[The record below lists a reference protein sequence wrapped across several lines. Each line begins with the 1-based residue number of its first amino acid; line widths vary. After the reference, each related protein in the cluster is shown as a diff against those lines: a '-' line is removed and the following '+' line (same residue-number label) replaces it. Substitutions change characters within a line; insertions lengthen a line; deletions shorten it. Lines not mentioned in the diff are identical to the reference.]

1 MIPLSFAQRRLWFI
15 HRLDGPSAAYN
26 MPVAVRLSGEFDEFA
41 FAAAVG
47 DVVSRHESLRT
58 IFVEADGVPSQ
69 RVLEADSVTVPIS
82 IDDVPPAEVDAALAR
97 AVGHP
102 FDLSTEIPIRVTV
115 LRCGTGEYVVL
126 LLLHHIAGDGWSM
139 APLLRDLSHAYAV
152 RARREEPQ
160 WEPLPV
166 QYVDYTLWQREL
178 LGSADDPDSVLSRQF
193 DYWRRELAGLP
204 EQLAIPADRPR
215 PRTAS
220 HRGDVAVCGI
230 DAEIR
235 AAVEALATREGASAS
250 MVLQAALAVLL
261 FKLGAGG
268 DIPIGSP
275 IAGRTDEGLA
285 DLVGFFVNTW
295 VLRARVEP
303 ATSFTRILGGVRAK
317 ALAAYENQDVPFE
330 LLVELLNPVR
340 SPAHHPL
347 FQVLLS
353 FQNNAAPTLAL
364 PGSTFEPY
372 PLAATTSRFDLV
384 FTVAA
389 AAGSGGWDLHV
400 EYATDLFDR
409 ATIEATAARLV
420 RVLRSVVTDP
430 DAPVGPVEILEA
442 AERDLL
448 TRRWNATDV
457 EIAEATVPEL
467 FRAQASRTPD
477 APAVLCGDV
486 ELTYR
491 ELDRRAARLARVLT
505 AHGAGPERVVAV
517 ALPRSADLIVALVAV
532 ARTGAAY
539 LPIDPAYPSD
549 RLAFV
554 LDDAAP
560 VLVVTETA
568 TADALPRT
576 TAPHLLL
583 DTVEMPGPG
592 SDPVLPVRPQNLAY
606 VIYTSGST
614 GVPKGVGIAHRNVVN
629 LVAQAWSV
637 RPGDRVLV
645 HSSVAFDASTFEIW
659 PALCGGA
666 ALVVASEQR
675 SDPGEIARL
684 IESRSVT
691 RIFATP
697 PFLSALVEYAET
709 LPRPVFGCLRQVNTG
724 ADTLTT
730 ELVRAVRA
738 VCPDVWIDNLY
749 GPTEA
754 TVNVTSALV
763 PDSPAGTSVPIGV
776 PVANTRVYVL
786 DSGLAP
792 VPVGVAGELYVAG
805 AQLARGYRGRAALTA
820 GRFVADPFDAAGGR
834 LYRTGDVVRWNA
846 LGQLEFVGRADDQ
859 VKVRGFRVEPGEV
872 EAVLAQH
879 PSVARALVVARDT
892 AAGAQL
898 IGYVVPGRSA
908 AASIDAARVRG
919 FAAERLP
926 DYMVPAAVLAID
938 SIPLT
943 ANGKVD
949 HAALPVPEVGSSAP
963 YRAPGTR
970 RERVLTELFA
980 EVLGLERVGVDDGF
994 FALGGHSLLATRL
1007 ASRIRATL
1015 DVELPIR
1022 TIFEAPTVAQLAHRL
1037 ESDAPVR
1044 PPVTT
1049 RQRPET
1055 IPLSFAQR
1063 RLWFMHR
1070 LEGPSATYNLPVTA
1084 RLTGAI
1090 DVPALEAAVGDLVA
1104 RHESLRTVFAE
1115 TGGVPAQ
1122 RILAAEGLTVPITV
1136 SDVAAAELGAAVTA
1150 AVRYA
1155 FDLASEI
1162 PLRVSVFRDGP
1173 GGGVLVLLLHHIAG
1187 DGWSVGALLRDLS
1200 AAYTARRDGHAPA
1213 WAPLPVQYTDYTLW
1227 QRELLGSAD
1236 DPDSVLSRQS
1246 GYWRRELAGLP
1257 EQLRLPSDRPR
1268 PRTAG
1273 YHGDVV
1279 SFGIDPE
1286 IRGAV
1291 ERLAAREG
1299 ASVSMVLQSALAVL
1313 LFKLGAGGDIPL
1325 GTPIA
1330 GRADDA
1336 LADLVG
1342 IFVNTWVLRAEV
1354 DPAASFT
1361 GLLRQVR
1368 TKALAAYENQ
1378 DIPFELLVERL
1389 DPARSAAHHPLFQVS
1404 LAFQNNAAPVLDLAG
1419 LTVEPYPVST
1429 GTARFDLLFDI
1440 ADAPADRQWHGLIEF
1455 ATELFDRSTVEA
1467 MAARWVRLLRWV
1479 VAEPDRPV
1487 GPIDI
1492 SSADERSRILH
1503 RGNGTAAPVPELT
1516 VAELFRAQAAR
1527 TPDAIAVA
1535 GADTALTY
1543 RELDVRADRL
1553 AGVLAARGVGPEV
1566 VAAVALSPSV
1576 ELIVALLAVWK
1587 AGGAYLPIDPAY
1599 PSDRLAF
1606 VLADAAPVVVV
1617 TDTATAEVLPDNAIP
1632 RLYVDAPGAAEPGVR
1647 ARVAG
1652 VHPHHPAYLI
1662 YTSGSTGIPKGV
1674 AVTHHNVVNLV
1685 SHARPVTAGD
1695 RVLMQT
1701 SISFDVSGYE
1711 IWPTLCGGARLILPQ
1726 QRRPDPAEIAT
1737 AIETSAVTRMFAT
1750 PPLLAALLDEVG
1762 SRPGA
1767 PLRTLTQVFAAGS
1780 ELPAALARRLH
1791 AECPGTQ
1798 VVNGYGP
1805 TETTVYV
1812 ADHEVAGEIGDA
1824 VPIGRA
1830 LPNVRL
1836 YVLDSGLVPV
1846 PAGVPGELY
1855 VAGTQVARGYRGRA
1869 ALTASRFVAD
1879 PFDPDGGRLYRT
1891 GDVVRWRR
1899 DGRLAFLGRADDQ
1912 VKIRGFRVEPG
1923 EVEAAL
1929 AQHPSVSQSVVVARA
1944 DDDGGARLVG
1954 YVTAAT
1960 ELDGAQVRAFV
1971 AGRLPEYM
1979 VPAVVMVLDA
1989 MPLTA
1994 NGKLDRA
2001 ALPRPRF
2008 TSATHYRAP
2017 ENPREEILA
2026 AVFAD
2031 VLGLARVGVAD
2042 SFFELGGDSIRSIQ
2056 VVSRARA
2063 LGVEVTPRE
2072 VFELRTVA
2080 ALAAAAEG
2088 RRGHTVVAELP
2099 GGAVGWLPLLPVARY
2114 LRESGAGFDSFN
2126 QTMVLDLPAG
2136 IDRAGLV
2143 AVLTAVV
2150 DRHDVLR
2157 ARLIDDERG
2166 PGLEIAPA
2174 GSIDVDRLL
2183 HRIELGAALNAR
2195 LDPAAGVMVQF
2206 GWFDAGPQRAGRLA
2220 IVAHHLVIDGVSW
2233 RILLPDLASAWQAVS
2248 SGAPAAIA
2256 ATGTSMRRWAHGL
2269 VEQATAPRVTEQ
2281 LPWWRSVV
2289 DGPDPLLG
2297 SRPLDPA
2304 VDVMATVAHTVIEI
2318 PVAETETL
2326 LTTLPAAFH
2335 GGVEDGLLAA
2345 LTAAVAHRRR
2355 ARGIAAESVL
2365 IRLEGHGREEDTVAG
2380 ADLSATVGWFTSV
2393 YPVRLRAD
2401 ATAWDEICAGG
2412 PAAGALV
2419 KSVKEQLRAV
2429 PGKGIGFG
2437 LLRYLNPETATVLQ
2451 QFSTGQIGFNHLG
2464 RFTSADLLPEQLR
2477 GTGWT
2482 PARHEAGSVASQD
2495 PAMPA
2500 PAVLDATTMVVDT
2513 ADGPVLRA
2521 VFANPRGA
2529 LSTAETQELAQLWQ
2543 QAALGLARHALG
2555 GGGRTP
2561 SDLPLAG
2568 LAQHEI
2574 DVLERRYPGLTDVWR
2589 PTAMQ
2594 KGLLFHRA
2602 LAGKGFDAYHMQ
2614 VAFGLTGAVDP
2625 VRMRAAGQG
2634 LIDRYPNLRV
2644 GFAEDAHGAPIQV
2657 VVDRAELPWHMVD
2670 LRDHRESERRTA
2682 LELLLSEDRGA
2693 QFDVAAGPLLRFT
2706 LVLMTEQRS
2715 ELIFSAHHVLL
2726 DGWSLPL
2733 LVRDLLRLYGS
2744 GAAALPPVPD
2754 YREFLKWLDRQD
2766 IRAGVRAWAD
2776 ELDGIR
2782 EPTLLAGS
2790 ADSTASAEVERFDV
2804 PLAPATAAALGRRA
2818 SRLGVTL
2825 NTVVQAAWGILLAA
2839 STGRRDVVTG
2849 ATVSG
2854 RPPAIAGVESMVGLF
2869 IGTVPVRV
2877 RFDHH
2882 DTLAD
2887 LLTGL
2892 QARQAAL
2899 LDHHHVG
2906 LSDIHRATGL
2916 NVLFDTLV
2924 GFESFPV
2931 DPAGIADAATTGGI
2945 AIAGLRSDAPTHY
2958 PLSVVAGA
2966 APELTVRL
2974 EYRTDVFDRRT
2985 VAVLARRLAR
2995 IFEQVAAD
3003 PTIAVASVDILGSER
3018 ELLLHRWNRTAVDAP
3033 ETTVTAL
3040 FEAQAA
3046 RTPER
3051 VAVVCRNTDLTYRE
3065 LDVRATRLARAL
3077 NARGVGPDSVV
3088 AVALPRSVDL
3098 LVALVA
3104 VLKAGGAYLPID
3116 PAYPSDRLAFVLADA
3131 DPVVIVTDA
3140 GSENMLPDNAIPRIH
3155 PATADG
3161 ADSAPVVLRP
3171 GNLAYVIYTSGST
3184 GVPKGVAVTHGNVA
3198 NLVAQAWT
3206 AGAGDWVLMHS
3217 SVAFDASTYEI
3228 WPALCGGAALVVAGE
3243 QRSDPAEI
3251 TRLIETWSVTKM
3263 FATPPLLSAL
3273 VEYAEPLRCTPLR
3286 SLTQVNTGADTLTAG
3301 LADAVRD
3308 VCGGVRIDN
3317 LYGPTEATVDVT
3329 SLVVPDDTTGT
3340 VPIGTPVANTRV
3352 YVLDSWL
3359 APVPLGIPGELYVA
3373 GAQLA
3378 RGYRGRVALTAG
3390 RFVADPFGAA
3400 GGRLYR
3406 TGDVVRW
3413 NALGQL
3419 EFVGRADDQVKVR
3432 GFRVEPGEVEAVL
3445 AQHPSVTRAVVTT
3458 VGAGASG
3465 KRLVGY
3471 VVLDRLGAT
3480 GVDGAQVREF
3490 AAERLPDFMVPS
3502 VVTVID
3508 AVPMTVNG
3516 KVDRGALPAP
3526 EVVSSTGY
3534 RAPGTAVERVL
3545 SAVFA
3550 EVLGLERVGADDNFF
3565 ELGGDSIRSIQVVSR
3580 ARALGVVVSPRE
3592 IFERRTVAALAAV
3605 AGGRAEDPVLRELD
3619 GGGTGWLPL
3628 LPVARHVRE
3637 MGTGFEAF
3645 GQSMVL
3651 ELPVGID
3658 RAGLL
3663 ATVRTVVD
3671 RHDVLRSRLVDDDRG
3686 PGLEVAPPGA
3696 IDVGR
3701 FLHRVEA
3708 TDTDAMIPELA
3719 AAVGRLAPATG
3730 ALVQFVWFDAGP
3742 VRAGRLAVVA
3752 HHLAVDGVSWRIL
3765 LPDFASAWQAV
3776 SSGAAPAPA
3785 VRGTSLRR
3793 WAHALAEE
3801 AVSPRRVAELDW
3813 WRAVSAG
3820 PDPMLGS
3827 RPLDPAIDVMA
3838 STEHVEIRIP
3848 VADTGILLTALPAA
3862 FHGGVEDGLLAALA
3876 AAVTRWRHMR
3886 GVRADSVL
3894 ITLEGHGR
3902 EEHVVPG
3909 ADLSNTVGWF
3919 TSMFPIRLHAGVA
3932 TWADLCAGGDG
3943 AGALFKTI
3951 KEQLRALPDKGIG
3964 YGLLRY
3970 LNPATAAV
3978 LQEFPTGQ
3986 IAFNYLGRFT
3996 AGDLVP
4002 PRLRGAGWTPA
4013 ADAGQLITPLN
4024 PALSAMPV
4032 LSVLDTLAMIVDTD
4046 EGPVLQAVF
4055 TAPAGVLARADVA
4068 ELAGLWRDAVLG
4080 LARHAATSGAGGLTP
4095 SDLPLVDLAQP
4106 EIEALEQR
4114 YPRLVDVWPPTPM
4127 QSGLLFHQGLAD
4139 NGFDAYHMQV
4149 VFTLDGPVDP
4159 DRLRAAGQGLL
4170 DRYPNLRVC
4179 FGADSRGAP
4188 IQVVADRVELP
4199 WRVVD
4204 ARDDADGAAAVL
4216 AQDRDAHFDAAVPP
4230 LLRLTLVRTAAQRA
4244 ELIFTAHHVLLDG
4257 WSLPLLIRDLLQLY
4271 GSGGDL
4277 TGLPAVP
4284 DYRDFLTWLA
4294 AQDPRAGVR
4303 AWTRALAGVE
4313 EPTLLADS
4321 LGKHG
4326 GAAASARGGIE
4337 RIEVALTDDTVSAL
4351 TRRATALGV
4360 TVNTVVQGGWGI
4372 LLAVSTG
4379 RRDVVAGATVS
4390 GRPPTVAGVDAMVGV
4405 FINTVPVRVRF
4416 EPRDTLAEI
4425 LTGLQAGQAALL
4437 DHHHVGLSDI
4447 QQAVGLNA
4455 LFDTLIAFESY
4466 PVDQAGI
4473 GQVATTS
4480 GLGIVDARPETPS
4493 HYPVTL
4499 VADARPTLRLQLEY
4513 RTEVFDR
4520 PVAEA
4525 MAARLARI
4533 FEQFAS
4539 DTDIPV
4545 GSLDLLGTDERETV
4559 LRHRNRAGAEAPDAT
4574 VVERFR
4580 ARAAAN
4586 PAAVAIVCGDT
4597 ESTYRELDLRSDR
4610 LARVLRGHGVRP
4622 DTVVAV
4628 ALPRSAESIV
4638 ALLAVLKAGG
4648 AYLPIDPAYPADRL
4662 AFMLTDAAPVVTLTD
4677 AATAKA
4683 LPSTEIP
4690 QVHLESV
4697 DLARGS
4703 GLDRA
4708 AAVRPHDCAC
4718 VIYTSG
4724 STGVPKGVAVTH
4736 RNIATF
4742 AADPGWRGGAHEA
4755 VLWHSSVAFDAS
4767 TYEIW
4772 VPLLGGGRVVVAPPD
4787 RADLGALARLL
4798 IEHRVTAT
4806 FFTTRLFEL
4815 FVEHRPEAF
4824 AGMRQVWVGGEEIPA
4839 ELLRRALPRCPGTR
4853 IVNGYGPTETTTFA
4867 VTRTFEPGEVF
4878 AASVP
4883 IGSPLAEV
4891 GAYVLDS
4898 MLRPVPVGVAG
4909 ELYLAGP
4916 QVSRG
4921 YRGRS
4926 ALTAARFVAD
4936 PFDPSGGRLYRTG
4949 DLVRWTA
4956 GGELE
4961 YVGRADDQVK
4971 IRGFRVELGEVETAL
4986 AQHPSVAQVIVLARG
5001 AGIGGKRL
5009 IAYVVSGGQP
5019 LDGREV
5025 RRWVADRLPEFMV
5038 PAAVQVIDSVP
5049 LTTNG
5054 KLDRAALPEPDFAS
5068 AAAYRAPADA
5078 REQALA
5084 VLFGEVLGRGNVGA
5098 DDNFFELG
5106 GHSLL
5111 ATRLVSRIRTELGAE
5126 VPIRAVFDAPTV
5138 AQLATRLDAGT
5149 PVRPALSAR
5158 NRPEVVPVSFAQ
5170 RRLWF
5175 IHRLEGR
5182 SATYN
5187 IPLAV
5192 RLTGVFDASAF
5203 AAAVADVVARH
5214 ESLRTVFTE
5223 IDGAPAQRVL
5233 EPRDFDVPVTVTDV
5247 APGELDSAV
5256 IAAIR
5261 YEFDLSADVPIRAGV
5276 FRHGVDECVLVL
5288 VVHHIAGDGWSLAP
5302 LLRDLATA
5310 YTARLADRAP
5320 AWAPL
5325 PVQYVDYTL
5334 WQQDWLGS
5342 ATDPD
5347 SVVSRQFDY
5356 WRRELDGLPEQLPLI
5371 TDRPRPRVA
5380 SYRGDLVPFEID
5392 LATRTA
5398 VERLAAREGATVS
5411 MVLQAALA
5419 VLLSKLGAGEDI
5431 PIGAPI
5437 AGRTDEALAD
5447 LVGFFVNTWVL
5458 RTTVLPAVPFAQL
5471 LAQVRAKALAAYDNQ
5486 DAPFELL
5493 VELLNPVRS
5502 AAHHPLFQVTLAF
5515 QNNALPAVELGG
5527 VGFAPYPASID
5538 TARFDLFFNIADT
5551 PAGQAWNG
5559 FVEYATELFDRSTVE
5574 AMARRLVRILGSVTA
5589 DPGIP
5594 VGAIEILDR
5603 VERARVLR
5611 QWNETGT
5618 DVPDSTLTGLFEARV
5633 TADPEAVAVICG
5645 DTELTYRQLD
5655 FRANLL
5661 AWELM
5666 SRGVGPDAIVAVA
5679 LPKSA
5684 ELLVALVAVSKAG
5697 GAYLP
5702 IDPGYPSDRL
5712 AFVLADAA
5720 PVLVVTDSVTA
5731 STLPPADVPHLT
5743 LDTLDMRAPG
5753 TDLAVAVRPGN
5764 VAYVI
5769 YTSGSTGVPK
5779 GVAVTHGNV
5788 VNLVAQAWPVGVGDR
5803 VLVHSSVAFDAS
5815 TYEIWPALCG
5825 GATLV
5830 VAGEVRSDP
5839 VEITRL
5845 VESRSV
5851 TAMFGTPPLLAAL
5864 AEHAE
5869 SLRGNP
5875 FESLRRVHT
5884 GADVL
5889 SAGLVETL
5897 RTRWPDAVVENL
5909 YGPTEATVNVT
5920 SAAVTGDVTGTV
5932 PIGAPVANTRAYVL
5946 DSWMRPVPAGIP
5958 GELYVAGAQLARGY
5972 RGRTGLTAARFV
5984 ADPFEAAGERMYR
5997 TGDVVRWTRD
6007 GVLEFVGRADDQ
6019 VKIRGFR
6026 VEPAEI
6032 ETALAQHPSVSRAV
6046 VVARETESGGKQLI
6060 GYVVAD
6066 RSGPVAVSGEFVGQ
6080 WQQVYD
6086 ELYTSANAPFGED
6099 FGGWD
6104 SSYTGEPIPEEQMRE
6119 WRSTRV
6125 ERIRGLRPRRVLEIG
6140 VGSGLLMSQLAPD
6153 CEEYWAT
6160 DFSAA
6165 TIGTLRRQVSALDAD
6180 WTDRVILD
6188 VRTADDTDGL
6198 PRNHFDTVV
6207 LNSVIQYFPG
6217 QGYLRDVLER
6227 VHDLLAPGG
6236 AVFVGDVRNL
6246 ALLEEFATAVRI
6258 ARDGGDDPAA
6268 VADRVRRDIAAEQE
6282 LLLAPEFFTGLCG
6295 GTARFDTVDI
6305 QLQRGEAINELTRY
6319 RYDVVLRKTP
6329 PNPISAATVP
6339 RNTFRDRDSLRA
6351 QLEAEHPNGF
6361 RVTGIPHAG
6370 LTGQVEA
6377 TRRIRAGQ
6385 PVTTVTERTSTA
6397 LLPEDLHRLGQQSGY
6412 ITAVTWS
6419 SEPGHMDAIFV
6430 DAATTDGR
6438 PLTDVYLPETL
6449 VGEPRSHAN
6458 DPQAGLLAAEIR
6470 RWVGRRL
6477 PDYMVPAVVMV
6488 IDAVPLTA
6496 SGKLDRKGLPDP
6508 EFASAVTYL
6517 PPTDERERVLTELF
6531 AEILGLDRVGIDDDF
6546 FVLGGHSLL
6555 ATRLTSKIRA
6565 ALGVEIPVRV
6575 IFDAPTVAQLS
6586 PRLDDAAPSSTDF
6599 DPILILKDTGSANPL
6614 WCLHPGGGLGWFY
6627 RQLGPHLPDHPIYAI
6642 QSRGLADGPPAG
6654 SFEEM
6659 IDDYTDRIL
6668 TTQPDGPYHLLGWSY
6683 GGILA
6688 HTLAHRLA
6696 QRGKQ
6701 IGFLGIVDSKPVV
6714 PMDEQPDVSED
6725 DALAGI
6731 RAWAEDRFG
6740 EQLES
6745 EVVRE
6750 LAERATKVLINNS
6763 TLLQGCTSPRH
6774 EGDMTIFGGTIDSD
6788 DTRIDDITTEFE
6800 TAWRPHLTGR
6810 IDVFEID
6817 CAHGDFD
6824 RPENMNRIGRILR
6837 DLL

>member
-26 MPVAVRLSGEFDEFA
+26 MPVAVRMSGGFDESV

-47 DVVSRHESLRT
+47 DVVARHESLRT
-58 IFVEADGVPSQ
+58 IFAEIDGVPGQ
-69 RVLEADSVTVPIS
+69 EVLDAGSVEVPIS
-82 IDDVPPAEVDAALAR
+82 TADVPLAEVDAALAR
-97 AVGHP
+97 AAGHA
-102 FDLSTEIPIRVTV
+102 FDLATEIPIRVTV
-115 LRCGTGEYVVL
+115 LRCGADDHVVL

-139 APLLRDLSHAYAV
+139 APLLRDLSQAYAARMR
-152 RARREEPQ
+152 RAAPR

-166 QYVDYTLWQREL
+166 QYVDYTLWQQEL
-178 LGSADDPDSVLSRQF
+178 LGSVDDPDSVLARQF
-193 DYWRRELAGLP
+193 GYWRRELAGLP
-204 EQLAIPADRPR
+204 EQLPVPADRPR

-220 HRGDVAVCGI
+220 HRGDVVVFGV
-230 DAEIR
+230 DPEVR
-235 AAVEALATREGASAS
+235 AAVEALAGREGASAS
-250 MVLQAALAVLL
+250 MVWQSALAVLL
-261 FKLGAGG
+261 FKLGAGE

-295 VLRARVEP
+295 VLRAEVDP
-303 ATSFTRILGGVRAK
+303 AMSFARILRRVRTK

-353 FQNNAAPTLAL
+353 FQNNVAPTLEL
-364 PGSTFEPY
+364 PGVAFEPY
-372 PLAATTSRFDLV
+372 PLPVTTSRFDLV
-384 FTVAA
+384 FTVADA
-389 AAGSGGWDLHV
+389 ATAGGWDLHV

-409 ATIEATAARLV
+409 STVETMAARLV
-420 RVLRSVVTDP
+420 RVLRRVMAYP
-430 DAPVGPVEILEA
+430 DAPVGPVDVLDA
-442 AERDLL
+442 AERELL
-448 TRRWNATDV
+448 TRHHNATDAQV
-457 EIAEATVPEL
+457 ADTVVPEL
-467 FRAQASRTPD
+467 FRAQVARTPD
-477 APAVLCGDV
+477 AVAVLCGDV
-486 ELTYR
+486 ALTYR
-491 ELDRRAARLARVLT
+491 ELDARAAGLA
-505 AHGAGPERVVAV
+505 GALIERGVGPDRVVGV
-517 ALPRSADLIVALVAV
+517 ALPRSVELIVALLAV
-532 ARTGAAY
+532 SKAGGAY
-539 LPIDPAYPSD
+539 LPIDPDYPSD

-554 LDDAAP
+554 LADAAP
-560 VLVVTETA
+560 VLVVTDSVTAAALPETA
-568 TADALPRT
+568 
-576 TAPHLLL
+576 APCLYL
-583 DTVEMPGPG
+583 DTVETRGDG
-592 SDPVLPVRPQNLAY
+592 TDVVVPVRPGDLAY

-614 GVPKGVGIAHRNVVN
+614 GVPKGVAITHRNVVN

-645 HSSVAFDASTFEIW
+645 HSSVAFDASTYEIW

-666 ALVVASEQR
+666 ALVVATERR

-684 IESRSVT
+684 IGTHTVT
-691 RIFATP
+691 RLFGTP
-697 PFLSALVEYAET
+697 PLLSALAEYSAS
-709 LPRPVFGCLRQVNTG
+709 LPEPVLRGLRQVNTG

-730 ELVRAVRA
+730 DLVRAVRA
-738 VCPDVWIDNLY
+738 ACPDVWIDNLY

-754 TVNVTSALV
+754 TVNVTSSLV
-763 PDSPAGTSVPIGV
+763 PDNPVGATVPIGV

-786 DSGLAP
+786 DSGLTP
-792 VPVGVAGELYVAG
+792 VPAGVTGELYVAG
-805 AQLARGYRGRAALTA
+805 AQLARGYRGRPALTA
-820 GRFVADPFDAAGGR
+820 QRFVADPFDPTGGR

-846 LGQLEFVGRADDQ
+846 GGQLEFVGRADDQ

-879 PSVARALVVARDT
+879 PSVTRALVVARGTD
-892 AAGAQL
+892 AGARL
-898 IGYVVPGRSA
+898 IGYVIAGPAGV
-908 AASIDAARVRG
+908 DAARVRG

-943 ANGKVD
+943 ANGKID
-949 HAALPVPEVGSSAP
+949 HAALPIPEIGSAAP

-970 RERVLTELFA
+970 RERALAELFA

-1007 ASRIRATL
+1007 ASRIRAVL
-1015 DVELPIR
+1015 GVELPIR
-1022 TIFEAPTVAQLAHRL
+1022 TVFEAPTVAQLAHRL
-1037 ESDAPVR
+1037 EAGGSVR
-1044 PPVTT
+1044 PAVTT

-1090 DVPALEAAVGDLVA
+1090 DVPALEAALADVVA
-1104 RHESLRTVFAE
+1104 RHESLRTLFVE
-1115 TGGVPAQ
+1115 SDGVPAQ
-1122 RILAAEGLTVPITV
+1122 RVLDADGVAVPVRVAE
-1136 SDVAAAELGAAVTA
+1136 VAAAGLHAAVTA
-1150 AVRYA
+1150 EVRHA
-1155 FDLASEI
+1155 FDLAAEI
-1162 PLRVSVFRDGP
+1162 PLRAGVFRDGP
-1173 GGGVLVLLLHHIAG
+1173 DGGVLVLLLHHIVG
-1187 DGWSVGALLRDLS
+1187 DGWSMAALLRDVSEAYS
-1200 AAYTARRDGHAPA
+1200 ARHAGRPPA
-1213 WAPLPVQYTDYTLW
+1213 WAPLPVQYADYTLW
-1227 QRELLGSAD
+1227 QRDLLGTPD
-1236 DPDSVLSRQS
+1236 DPDSVLSRQFE
-1246 GYWRRELAGLP
+1246 YWRRELDGLP
-1257 EQLRLPSDRPR
+1257 EQLRLPVDRPR

-1273 YHGDVV
+1273 YRGDVV
-1279 SFGIDPE
+1279 SFDIDRE
-1286 IRGAV
+1286 TRAAV

-1313 LFKLGAGGDIPL
+1313 LFKLGAGNDIPL
-1325 GTPIA
+1325 GSPIA
-1330 GRADDA
+1330 GRSDEA

-1342 IFVNTWVLRAEV
+1342 IFVNTWVLRTEI
-1354 DPAASFT
+1354 DPARSFT
-1361 GLLRQVR
+1361 GLLRQTR

-1378 DIPFELLVERL
+1378 DAPFELLVELL
-1389 DPARSAAHHPLFQVS
+1389 DPVRSAAHHPLFQVS
-1404 LAFQNNAAPVLDLAG
+1404 LAFQNNTAPRLEMAG
-1419 LTVEPYPVST
+1419 LTIEPYPVST

-1440 ADAPADRQWHGLIEF
+1440 ADAPADGKWSGLVEY

-1467 MAARWVRLLRWV
+1467 MAARWVRLLRQV
-1479 VAEPDRPV
+1479 VADPERPV
-1487 GPIDI
+1487 GPIEI
-1492 SSADERSRILH
+1492 TGADERELVLR
-1503 RGNGTAAPVPELT
+1503 RGDGAVAPVPELT
-1516 VAELFRAQAAR
+1516 VAELFREQAVR
-1527 TPDAIAVA
+1527 TPDAVAVT
-1535 GADTALTY
+1535 GPDTELTY
-1543 RELDVRADRL
+1543 RELDARADRL
-1553 AGVLAARGVGPEV
+1553 AEILAARGAGADV
-1566 VAAVALSPSV
+1566 VVAVALPPSA

-1606 VLADAAPVVVV
+1606 VLADAAPVVIV
-1617 TDTATAEVLPDNAIP
+1617 TDTGTAEILPDNAIA
-1632 RLYVDAPGAAEPGVR
+1632 RLYLDAPEPAGAGAP
-1647 ARVAG
+1647 VATAL
-1652 VHPHHPAYLI
+1652 PHHLAYLI
-1662 YTSGSTGIPKGV
+1662 YTSGSTGVPKGV
-1674 AVTHHNVVNLV
+1674 AVTHRNVVNLV
-1685 SHARPVTAGD
+1685 SHARPVVTGD

-1701 SISFDVSGYE
+1701 SIAFDVSTYE
-1711 IWPTLCGGARLILPQ
+1711 IWPTLCGGARLVLPE
-1726 QRRPDPAEIAT
+1726 QRRPDPAEIASV
-1737 AIETSAVTRMFAT
+1737 IETCSVTRMFAT
-1750 PPLLAALLDEVG
+1750 PPLLAALLDHAG
-1762 SRPGA
+1762 SRPGT
-1767 PLRTLTQVFAAGS
+1767 PLGSLTRVFAAGS
-1780 ELPAALARRLH
+1780 ELPAALARRLR
-1791 AECPGTQ
+1791 AEYPGTR

-1812 ADHEVAGEIGDA
+1812 ADHELTDEIGDA
-1824 VPIGRA
+1824 VPIGRP

-1836 YVLDSGLVPV
+1836 YVLDSGLAPVPV
-1846 PAGVPGELY
+1846 GVPGELY

-1869 ALTASRFVAD
+1869 ALTAARFVAD
-1879 PFDPDGGRLYRT
+1879 PFDPAGGRLYRT
-1891 GDVVRWRR
+1891 GDVVRWNA

-1923 EVEAAL
+1923 EVEAVL
-1929 AQHPSVSQSVVVARA
+1929 AHHPSVSQAVVVARA
-1944 DDDGGARLVG
+1944 DESGGRQLIG
-1954 YVTAAT
+1954 YVTAAAG
-1960 ELDGAQVRAFV
+1960 LDGSRVRAF
-1971 AGRLPEYM
+1971 AAERLPEYM

-2008 TSATHYRAP
+2008 TSSTRYRAP

-2026 AVFAD
+2026 TVFAD
-2031 VLGLARVGVAD
+2031 VLGLARVGVGD

-2072 VFELRTVA
+2072 VFEHRTVA
-2080 ALAAAAEG
+2080 ALAAVAQGRTGHAA
-2088 RRGHTVVAELP
+2088 VAELP
-2099 GGAVGWLPLLPVARY
+2099 GGAVGWMPLLPVARY

-2136 IDRAGLV
+2136 IDRKTLV

-2166 PGLEIAPA
+2166 PGLEVAPA
-2174 GSIDVDRLL
+2174 GSVDVDRLL
-2183 HRIELGAALNAR
+2183 HRIEIGAALNAR

-2206 GWFDAGPQRAGRLA
+2206 GWFDAGPGQPGRLA

-2233 RILLPDLASAWQAVS
+2233 RILVPDLAAAWQAVS
-2248 SGAPAAIA
+2248 AGAAPAVDSA
-2256 ATGTSMRRWAHGL
+2256 GTSMRRWAHGL
-2269 VEQATAPRVTEQ
+2269 AEQASASRWTEQ
-2281 LPWWRSVV
+2281 LPWWRAVV
-2289 DGPDPLLG
+2289 DAPDPLLG

-2304 VDVMATVAHTVIEI
+2304 VDVMATVSHTVVEI

-2326 LTTLPAAFH
+2326 LTTLPAVFH

-2345 LTAAVAHRRR
+2345 LTIAVARRR
-2355 ARGIAAESVL
+2355 RSRGVAGDSVL
-2365 IRLEGHGREEDTVAG
+2365 IRLEGHGREEDTVPG

-2393 YPVRLRAD
+2393 FPVRLSAD
-2401 ATAWDEICAGG
+2401 ATAWEEICAGG

-2429 PGKGIGFG
+2429 PDKGIGFG
-2437 LLRYLNPETATVLQ
+2437 LLRYLNPETAAVLQ
-2451 QFSTGQIGFNHLG
+2451 GFSTGQIGFNHLG
-2464 RFTSADLLPEQLR
+2464 RFTASDLLPEGLR

-2482 PARHEAGSVASQD
+2482 PARHDLGSVAGQD

-2513 ADGPVLRA
+2513 DDGPMLRA
-2521 VFANPRGA
+2521 VFANPRNV
-2529 LSTAETQELAQLWQ
+2529 LSTSETQELAQLWR
-2543 QAALGLARHALG
+2543 QAVLGLARHAVG
-2555 GGGRTP
+2555 GGGLTP
-2561 SDLPLAG
+2561 SDLPLVRLG
-2568 LAQHEI
+2568 QNEI
-2574 DVLERRYPGLTDVWR
+2574 EALERRYPGLSDVW
-2589 PTAMQ
+2589 PATAVQ

-2614 VAFGLTGAVDP
+2614 VAFDLTGAVDP
-2625 VRMRAAGQG
+2625 VRMRTAGQA
-2634 LIDRYPNLRV
+2634 LIDRYPNLRS
-2644 GFAEDAHGAPIQV
+2644 GFAEDGRGVPIQV
-2657 VVDRAELPWHMVD
+2657 VVKYAELPWHVVD
-2670 LRDHRESERRTA
+2670 LRDHSETERRA
-2682 LELLLSEDRGA
+2682 AVELLRGEDRNA
-2693 QFDVAAGPLLRFT
+2693 HFDVAAGPLLRFT
-2706 LVLMTEQRS
+2706 LVLLTEQRS
-2715 ELIFSAHHVLL
+2715 ELIFTAHHVLL

-2733 LVRDLLRLYGS
+2733 LIRDLLRLYGS
-2744 GAAALPPVPD
+2744 GGTALPPVPD
-2754 YREFLKWLDRQD
+2754 YREFLKWLGRQD

-2776 ELDGIR
+2776 ELDGIA

-2790 ADSTASAEVERFDV
+2790 ADSAASAEVERLDV
-2804 PLAPATAAALGRRA
+2804 PLSAATASAVARRA

-2825 NTVVQAAWGILLAA
+2825 NTVVQAAWGILLGV
-2839 STGRRDVVTG
+2839 STGRRDVITG

-2854 RPPAIAGVESMVGLF
+2854 RPPAVTGVESMVGLF

-2877 RFDHH
+2877 RFGHG
-2882 DTLAD
+2882 DTLAG

-2906 LSDIHRATGL
+2906 LSDIHEATGL
-2916 NVLFDTLV
+2916 HVLFDTLV

-2931 DPAGIADAATTGGI
+2931 DPAGIEDAAGTGGI

-2958 PLSVVAGA
+2958 PLAVVAGA

-2985 VAVLARRLAR
+2985 VDTMARRLVR

-3003 PTIAVASVDILGSER
+3003 PNVAVASIDILGPER
-3018 ELLLHRWNRTAVDAP
+3018 ESVLRRWNRTAVDVP
-3033 ETTVTAL
+3033 DTTLAGL
-3040 FEAQAA
+3040 FEAQVA
-3046 RTPER
+3046 RTPDR
-3051 VAVVCRNTDLTYRE
+3051 VAVVCRNTDLTYRQ
-3065 LDVRATRLARAL
+3065 LDVRATQLARTL
-3077 NARGVGPDSVV
+3077 KSRGVGPDTVV
-3088 AVALPRSVDL
+3088 AVALPRSADL

-3116 PAYPSDRLAFVLADA
+3116 PAYPSDRLSFVLADA
-3131 DPVVIVTDA
+3131 DPIVVVTEPGTA
-3140 GSENMLPDNAIPRIH
+3140 EVLPDNAIARVH
-3155 PATADG
+3155 PAATTDAD
-3161 ADSAPVVLRP
+3161 DAPVTVRP
-3171 GNLAYVIYTSGST
+3171 RNLAYVIYTSGST
-3184 GVPKGVAVTHGNVA
+3184 GVPKGVAITHGNVV
-3198 NLVAQAWT
+3198 NLVAQAWAART
-3206 AGAGDWVLMHS
+3206 GDWVLMHS

-3228 WPALCGGAALVVAGE
+3228 WPALCGGATLLVAGE
-3243 QRSDPAEI
+3243 QRSDPVEI
-3251 TRLIETWSVTKM
+3251 TRLIETWSVSKL

-3273 VEYAEPLRCTPLR
+3273 VEYAEPLRSKPLR
-3286 SLTQVNTGADTLTAG
+3286 SLTQVNTGADTLSAG

-3329 SLVVPDDTTGT
+3329 SLVVPEGMSGA

-3359 APVPLGIPGELYVA
+3359 APVPLGVPGELYVA

-3378 RGYRGRVALTAG
+3378 RGYRGRAGLTSA
-3390 RFVADPFGAA
+3390 RFVADPFDAA

-3413 NALGQL
+3413 NTEGQL

-3432 GFRVEPGEVEAVL
+3432 GFRVEPGEVEAAL
-3445 AQHPSVTRAVVTT
+3445 AQHPSVTRAVVTA
-3458 VGAGASG
+3458 VGAGAGG
-3465 KRLVGY
+3465 KRLIGY
-3471 VVLDRLGAT
+3471 VVLDRLAAP

-3502 VVTVID
+3502 VVTVIE
-3508 AVPMTVNG
+3508 AVPMTPNG
-3516 KVDRGALPAP
+3516 KLDRAALPAP

-3534 RAPGTAVERVL
+3534 RAPGTAAERVL
-3545 SAVFA
+3545 ATVFA
-3550 EVLGLERVGADDNFF
+3550 EVLGVERVGADDDFF

-3580 ARALGVVVSPRE
+3580 ARALGVVVSARE
-3592 IFERRTVAALAAV
+3592 IFERRTVAALSTV
-3605 AGGRAEDPVLRELD
+3605 AGGRAADPVLRELD
-3619 GGGTGWLPL
+3619 GGGTGWMPL

-3637 MGTGFEAF
+3637 LGAGFEAF
-3645 GQSMVL
+3645 SQSMVL

-3663 ATVRTVVD
+3663 ATVRAVVD
-3671 RHDVLRSRLVDDDRG
+3671 RHDVLRARLLDDERG
-3686 PGLEVAPPGA
+3686 AGLDVVPPGA

-3708 TDTDAMIPELA
+3708 TGADTMAAELE
-3719 AAVGRLAPATG
+3719 AAVGRLAPAAG
-3730 ALVQFVWFDAGP
+3730 AMVQFVWFDAGP
-3742 VRAGRLAVVA
+3742 DRRGRLGIVA

-3765 LPDFASAWQAV
+3765 LPELASAWQAV

-3785 VRGTSLRR
+3785 VPGTSLRR

-3801 AVSPRRVAELDW
+3801 ARRPRRVAELDW
-3813 WRAVSAG
+3813 WRSVSAG

-3827 RPLDPAIDVMA
+3827 RPLDPAVDVMA
-3838 STEHVEIRIP
+3838 TTEHVEVRIP
-3848 VADTGILLTALPAA
+3848 VADTDILLAALPAA

-3876 AAVTRWRHMR
+3876 AAVTRWRDLR
-3886 GVRADSVL
+3886 GRGADSVL
-3894 ITLEGHGR
+3894 IRLEGHGR

-3909 ADLSNTVGWF
+3909 AELSNTVGWF
-3919 TSMFPIRLHAGVA
+3919 TSMFPIRLRAGA
-3932 TWADLCAGGDG
+3932 TGWDDLCAGGAD
-3943 AGALFKTI
+3943 AGALFKAV

-3970 LNPATAAV
+3970 LNPETAIV

-3986 IAFNYLGRFT
+3986 IGFNYLGRFT
-3996 AGDLVP
+3996 SADLLP
-4002 PRLRGAGWTPA
+4002 QRLRGAGWTPA
-4013 ADAGQLITPLN
+4013 EDAGQLITPLN

-4032 LSVLDTLAMIVDTD
+4032 LSVLDALAMIVDTD
-4046 EGPVLQAVF
+4046 AGPVLQAVF
-4055 TAPAGVLARADVA
+4055 SAPAGVLARSEVA

-4080 LARHAATSGAGGLTP
+4080 LVRHATTAGAGGLTP
-4095 SDLPLVDLAQP
+4095 SDLPAVALGQA
-4106 EIEALEQR
+4106 EIEALERR
-4114 YPRLVDVWPPTPM
+4114 YPGLVDVWPPTPM
-4127 QSGLLFHQGLAD
+4127 QSGLLFHRGLAD

-4149 VFTLDGPVDP
+4149 VFTLAGAVDP
-4159 DRLRAAGQGLL
+4159 ERLRAAGQALL

-4179 FGADSRGAP
+4179 FGADSHGDP
-4188 IQVVADRVELP
+4188 LQLIVDRVELP

-4204 ARDDADGAAAVL
+4204 LRDEPEEMGALLARDRA
-4216 AQDRDAHFDAAVPP
+4216 AHFDAAVPP
-4230 LLRLTLVRTAAQRA
+4230 LLRLTLVRTAAQRS
-4244 ELIFTAHHVLLDG
+4244 ELILTAHHVLLDG
-4257 WSLPLLIRDLLQLY
+4257 WSLPLVLRDLLQLY
-4271 GSGGDL
+4271 GSGGD
-4277 TGLPAVP
+4277 TTAMPAVP
-4284 DYRDFLTWLA
+4284 DYRDYLTWLA
-4294 AQDPRAGVR
+4294 AQDPGAGVR
-4303 AWTRALAGVE
+4303 AWIRELDGVG
-4313 EPTLLADS
+4313 EPTLLADG
-4321 LGKHG
+4321 LGKRG
-4326 GAAASARGGIE
+4326 GAADSEQAGVE
-4337 RIEVALTDDTVSAL
+4337 RIEVALPAGTVDAL
-4351 TRRATALGV
+4351 NRQATALGV
-4360 TVNTVVQGGWGI
+4360 TVNTMVQGGWGI
-4372 LLAVSTG
+4372 ALAVSTG

-4390 GRPPTVAGVDAMVGV
+4390 GRPPAVAGVDAMVGV

-4416 EPRDTLAEI
+4416 DPRETLAGM
-4425 LTGLQAGQAALL
+4425 LTGLQARQAALL
-4437 DHHHVGLSDI
+4437 DHHQVGLSDI
-4447 QQAVGLNA
+4447 QQGMGIGA

-4473 GQVATTS
+4473 GRVATAG
-4480 GLGIVDARPETPS
+4480 GLTIADVRPDTPS

-4499 VADARPTLRLQLEY
+4499 VADARPGLHLQLEY
-4513 RTEVFDR
+4513 RTDVFER

-4533 FEQFAS
+4533 LEQLAS
-4539 DTDIPV
+4539 DAHIPV
-4545 GSLDLLGTDERETV
+4545 GAIDTLGRGERETV
-4559 LRHRNRAGAEAPDAT
+4559 LRQRNRADARVPAAT
-4574 VVERFR
+4574 VAGRFR
-4580 ARAAAN
+4580 ARAAEC
-4586 PAAVAIVCGDT
+4586 PDAVAVVCGDT
-4597 ESTYRELDLRSDR
+4597 ALSYRELDLRADR
-4610 LARVLRGHGVRP
+4610 LARVLISHGARP
-4622 DTVVAV
+4622 DAVVAV
-4628 ALPRSAESIV
+4628 ALPRSAGAVV
-4638 ALLAVLKAGG
+4638 ALLAVSKAGA
-4648 AYLPIDPAYPADRL
+4648 AYLPIDPAYPSDRL
-4662 AFMLTDAAPVVTLTD
+4662 AFILGDAAPVAVLTD
-4677 AATAKA
+4677 EITANT
-4683 LPSTEIP
+4683 LPHNEIP
-4690 QVHLESV
+4690 RVYLDGL
-4697 DLARGS
+4697 DLSDGP
-4703 GLDRA
+4703 GLDRDVP
-4708 AAVRPHDCAC
+4708 VRPQHTAC
-4718 VIYTSG
+4718 LIYTSG

-4736 RNIATF
+4736 RNIVTF
-4742 AADPGWRGGAHEA
+4742 AADPMWRGGAHDA
-4755 VLWHSSVAFDAS
+4755 VLWHSSAAFDAS

-4772 VPLLGGGRVVVAPPD
+4772 VPLLGGGRVVVAPSD
-4787 RADLGALARLL
+4787 GGDLTALARLL
-4798 IEHRVTAT
+4798 IENRVTAT

-4815 FVEHRPEAF
+4815 FVEHRPDAF

-4839 ELLRRALPRCPGTR
+4839 DLLRRAMSSCAGVRV
-4853 IVNGYGPTETTTFA
+4853 VNGYGPTETTTFA
-4867 VTRTFEPGEVF
+4867 VTRTFEPGEVLDG
-4878 AASVP
+4878 AIVP
-4883 IGSPLAEV
+4883 IGVPLADV

-4898 MLRPVPVGVAG
+4898 MLRLAPVGVAG

-4921 YRGRS
+4921 YRNRS
-4926 ALTAARFVAD
+4926 GATAARFVAD
-4936 PFDPSGGRLYRTG
+4936 PFDSSGGRLYRTG
-4949 DLVRWTA
+4949 DVVRWKA
-4956 GGELE
+4956 DGQLE

-4971 IRGFRVELGEVETAL
+4971 IRGFRVELGEVESAL
-4986 AQHPSVAQVIVLARG
+4986 AQHPSVSQAIVLARDPG
-5001 AGIGGKRL
+5001 VGGKRL
-5009 IAYVVSGGQP
+5009 FAWVVPGGQP
-5019 LDGREV
+5019 LDGRDV
-5025 RRWVADRLPEFMV
+5025 RRWVADRLPEYMV
-5038 PAAVQVIDSVP
+5038 PSAVLAIDAVP

-5068 AAAYRAPADA
+5068 AAAYREPVGA
-5078 REQALA
+5078 RERALA
-5084 VLFGEVLGRGNVGA
+5084 GLFGEVLGRDRVGA

-5138 AQLATRLDAGT
+5138 ARLAARLDVHAQ
-5149 PVRPALSAR
+5149 VRPALSIR
-5158 NRPEVVPVSFAQ
+5158 PRPEVVPLSFAQ

-5203 AAAVADVVARH
+5203 AAALGDVVARH
-5214 ESLRTVFTE
+5214 ESLRTVFAE
-5223 IDGAPAQRVL
+5223 VDGAPSQRVL
-5233 EPRDFDVPVTVTDV
+5233 DPADVDVPVTVADV
-5247 APGELDSAV
+5247 VPGELDSAV
-5256 IAAIR
+5256 VAAIR
-5261 YEFDLSADVPIRAGV
+5261 YGFDLSADIPIRADV
-5276 FRHGVDECVLVL
+5276 FRHGVHECVLVL
-5288 VVHHIAGDGWSLAP
+5288 VVHHIAGDGWSLTP

-5310 YTARLADRAP
+5310 YTARLAGAAP

-5342 ATDPD
+5342 VSDPA

-5356 WRRELDGLPEQLPLI
+5356 WRHELDGVPEQLQLT

-5458 RTTVLPAVPFAQL
+5458 RTNVRPAMSFTDL

-5493 VELLNPVRS
+5493 VELLNPARS

-5515 QNNALPAVELGG
+5515 QNNALPVIELGG
-5527 VGFAPYPASID
+5527 VGFEPYPASID
-5538 TARFDLFFNIADT
+5538 TSRFDLFFNVADA

-5559 FVEYATELFDRSTVE
+5559 FVEYATELFDRTTVE
-5574 AMARRLVRILGSVTA
+5574 AMARRLVLVLASAGT
-5589 DPGIP
+5589 DPGVP
-5594 VGAIEILDR
+5594 VGAIEILARD
-5603 VERARVLR
+5603 ERELVLR
-5611 QWNETGT
+5611 QWNETRTG
-5618 DVPDSTLTGLFEARV
+5618 VPDSTLVALFEAR
-5633 TADPEAVAVICG
+5633 AAAQPEAVAVICG
-5645 DTELTYRQLD
+5645 DVELTYRQLD

-5666 SRGVGPDAIVAVA
+5666 SRGAGPDTVVAVA

-5684 ELLVALVAVSKAG
+5684 ELLVALVAVAKAG

-5702 IDPGYPSDRL
+5702 VDPGYPSDRL

-5731 STLPPADVPHLT
+5731 GVLPPAAAPLLL
-5743 LDTLDMRAPG
+5743 LDTLDMHAPG
-5753 TDLAVAVRPGN
+5753 SDLVVPVRPQN
-5764 VAYVI
+5764 LAYVI

-5779 GVAVTHGNV
+5779 GVGVTHRNV
-5788 VNLVAQAWPVGVGDR
+5788 VNLVAQAWPAGRGDR

-5825 GATLV
+5825 GAVLV
-5830 VAGEVRSDP
+5830 VAVEERSDP
-5839 VEITRL
+5839 AEITRL
-5845 VESRSV
+5845 VRSRAV
-5851 TAMFGTPPLLAAL
+5851 TKLFATPPLLAAL
-5864 AEHAE
+5864 AEYAD
-5869 SLRGNP
+5869 SLPDNP
-5875 FESLRRVHT
+5875 FESLRQVHT

-5889 SAGLVETL
+5889 SARVIETL
-5897 RTRWPDAVVENL
+5897 RTRWPDVAVENL

-5920 SAAVTGDVTGTV
+5920 SAAVPETVDGAV

-5946 DSWMRPVPAGIP
+5946 DSWLRPVPVGVP

-5972 RGRTGLTAARFV
+5972 RGRTDLTAARFV
-5984 ADPFEAAGERMYR
+5984 ADPFAGAGDRMYR
-5997 TGDVVRWTRD
+5997 TGDMVRWTRA

-6026 VEPAEI
+6026 VEPAEV

-6046 VVARETESGGKQLI
+6046 VVARESESGGKQLI

-6066 RSGPVAVSGEFVGQ
+6066 RSGPIGVSDEFVGQ

-6086 ELYTSANAPFGED
+6086 DLYTTADAPFGAD

-6104 SSYTGEPIPEEQMRE
+6104 SSYTGEPIPVEQMRE

-6125 ERIRGLRPRRVLEIG
+6125 ERIRDLNPRRVLEIG

-6165 TIGTLRRQVSALDAD
+6165 TIATLRRQVSALDAD
-6180 WTDRVILD
+6180 WTGHVTLN
-6188 VRTADDTDGL
+6188 VRTADDIGGL
-6198 PRNHFDTVV
+6198 PRDHFDTVV

-6217 QGYLRDVLER
+6217 QRYLRDVLER
-6227 VHDLLAPGG
+6227 VRGLLVDGG

-6246 ALLEEFATAVRI
+6246 ALLEEFATAVQI
-6258 ARDGGDDPAA
+6258 ARNGGADPAA

-6282 LLLAPEFFTGLCG
+6282 LLLAPEFFAGMCG
-6295 GTARFDTVDI
+6295 GTTGFDTVDI
-6305 QLQRGEAINELTRY
+6305 QLQRGDAINELTRY
-6319 RYDVVLRKTP
+6319 RYDVVLRKAP
-6329 PNPISAATVP
+6329 PDPISAAEVP
-6339 RNTFRDRDSLRA
+6339 THVYRDEQSLRTL
-6351 QLEAEHPNGF
+6351 LETAHPAGI
-6361 RVTGIPHAG
+6361 RVTGIPHSG
-6370 LTGQVEA
+6370 LAGQVEA
-6377 TRRIRAGQ
+6377 AQRIRSGH
-6385 PVTTVTERTSTA
+6385 PVTAVEERVEAA
-6397 LLPEDLHRLGQQSGY
+6397 LLPEDLHRLGRRFGD

-6419 SEPGHMDAIFV
+6419 AEPGRMDAVFL
-6430 DAATTDGR
+6430 DAATAAGR
-6438 PLTDVYLPETL
+6438 PLADIYLPA
-6449 VGEPRSHAN
+6449 GPIGDPARHAN
-6458 DPQAGLLAAEIR
+6458 NPQAGLLAADVR
-6470 RWVGRRL
+6470 RWVSRRL
-6477 PDYMVPAVVMV
+6477 PEYMVPAVVTV
-6488 IDAVPLTA
+6488 IDEVPLTA
-6496 SGKLDRKGLPDP
+6496 GGKLDRKALPDP
-6508 EFASAVTYL
+6508 EFASAVEYL
-6517 PPTDERERVLTELF
+6517 APTNERERVLAGLF

-6546 FVLGGHSLL
+6546 FALGGHSLL
-6555 ATRLTSKIRA
+6555 ATRLTSKIRV
-6565 ALGVEIPVRV
+6565 ALGVEVPVRV
-6575 IFDAPTVAQLS
+6575 IFDAPTVAQLA
-6586 PRLDDAAPSSTDF
+6586 PRLDEAAQSTDF
-6599 DPILILKDTGSANPL
+6599 DPVLVLKNTGSGNPL

-6627 RQLGPHLPDHPIYAI
+6627 QQLGPHLPDRPIYAI
-6642 QSRGLADGPPAG
+6642 QSRGLDGGPLAG

-6659 IDDYTDRIL
+6659 IDDYTDQIL
-6668 TTQPDGPYHLLGWSY
+6668 ELQPDGPYFLLGWSY
-6683 GGILA
+6683 GGIVAHALA
-6688 HTLAHRLA
+6688 RRLT
-6696 QRGKQ
+6696 QRDKR
-6701 IGFLGIVDSKPVV
+6701 IGFLGVVDSKPVV

-6731 RAWAEDRFG
+6731 RAWAADRFG

-6750 LAERATKVLINNS
+6750 LVERATKVLINNS
-6763 TLLQGCTSPRH
+6763 TLLEGCTSPVH
-6774 EGDMTIFGGTIDSD
+6774 DGDLTIFGGTVDPDSN
-6788 DTRIDDITTEFE
+6788 RIDDVATDLTD
-6800 TAWRPHLTGR
+6800 AWRPHLTGR
-6810 IDVFEID
+6810 IEVFEID

-6824 RPENMNRIGRILR
+6824 RPENMDRIGRILR